1 MLHNRPLMTARVPSK
16 SPSHRHLLGIED
28 LTREAIDVILAR
40 ALAWLRNDK
49 KDDTKVKGINSFAGC
64 TLMNL
69 FFETST
75 RTRTSFEL
83 AAKRLGI
90 SVSNLQLVDS
100 AIKKGETLHDTAIT
114 LDAMQPDVL
123 VIRHPFSGAV
133 RGLADRLSCVVINA
147 GDGRHEH
154 PTQALL
160 DACTMIQHKK
170 SIKNLRVAMC
180 GDIKHSRV
188 ARSNIHLLK
197 KMGASLH
204 LIAPPPLMPSHSEQW
219 GVKCFYDIKEG
230 IRDCDIVM
238 MLRLQKERIERG
250 VIPSRKEYFRFYG
263 LTQEHFSVAAK
274 GALIMHPGPI
284 NRGLE
289 IDGGLAHDINHSVIQ
304 SQVRNGVAVRMA
316 CIEWAMGALS

>member
-1 MLHNRPLMTARVPSK
+1 MTMRTAYVNGRV
-16 SPSHRHLLGIED
+16 LD
-28 LTREAIDVILAR
+28 CATA
-40 ALAWLRNDK
+40 
-49 KDDTKVKGINSFAGC
+49 
-64 TLMNL
+64 
-69 FFETST
+69 
-75 RTRTSFEL
+75 
-83 AAKRLGI
+83 
-90 SVSNLQLVDS
+90 
-100 AIKKGETLHDTAIT
+100 HDG
-114 LDAMQPDVL
+114 MGGVL
-123 VIRHPFSGAV
+123 VRN
-133 RGLADRLSCVVINA
+133 LADDLSCVVINA

-170 SIKNLRVAMC
+170 SIKNLRVAIC

-204 LIAPPPLMPSHSEQW
+204 LIAPPPLMPSHIEQW

-263 LTQEHFSVAAK
+263 LTQEHFSLAAK

-304 SQVRNGVAVRMA
+304 SQVHNGVAVRMA
-316 CIEWAMGALS
+316 CIEWAMGVLS